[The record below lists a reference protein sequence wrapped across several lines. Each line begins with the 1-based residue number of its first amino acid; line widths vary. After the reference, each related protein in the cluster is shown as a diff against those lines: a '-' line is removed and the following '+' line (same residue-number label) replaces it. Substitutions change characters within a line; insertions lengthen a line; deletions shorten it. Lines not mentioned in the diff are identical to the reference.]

1 MNLKLLLMKAL
12 WKWFKKIA
20 QINNLIKKLMK
31 RLRMSL
37 GKMFRMILRNRKEKN
52 RESKKKQV
60 ILNLIL
66 KMTWTPRNNKLLIN
80 LNLKWKMKSQLRK
93 KMKSNKQF
101 GNQISKI
108 NYQSQFK
115 WKQRRKSVL
124 FWTKCLKVT
133 STLCS
138 KNYQLCCKMVFKEN

>member
-1 MNLKLLLMKAL
+1 
-12 WKWFKKIA
+12 
-20 QINNLIKKLMK
+20 MK
-31 RLRMSL
+31 RLMMSL
-37 GKMFRMILRNRKEKN
+37 GKMFRMIRRNRKEKN

-124 FWTKCLKVT
+124 F
-133 STLCS
+133 
-138 KNYQLCCKMVFKEN
+138 

>member
-1 MNLKLLLMKAL
+1 MNLKLLLTKAL
-12 WKWFKKIA
+12 WKWYKKIV

-31 RLRMSL
+31 RLRTSL
-37 GKMFRMILRNRKEKN
+37 GKMLKMILRNRKEKN
-52 RESKKKQV
+52 RASKRNQV

-66 KMTWTPRNNKLLIN
+66 KMTWIPRNNKLLIN
-80 LNLKWKMKSQLRK
+80 LNLKWMMRSQLRK
-93 KMKSNKQF
+93 KMKSYKQF

-138 KNYQLCCKMVFKEN
+138 RNYQLYCKMVLKGN

>member
-1 MNLKLLLMKAL
+1 
-12 WKWFKKIA
+12 
-20 QINNLIKKLMK
+20 MK

-37 GKMFRMILRNRKEKN
+37 GKIFRMILRNRKEKN

-80 LNLKWKMKSQLRK
+80 LNLKWMMRSQLRK

-124 FWTKCLKVT
+124 F
-133 STLCS
+133 
-138 KNYQLCCKMVFKEN
+138 